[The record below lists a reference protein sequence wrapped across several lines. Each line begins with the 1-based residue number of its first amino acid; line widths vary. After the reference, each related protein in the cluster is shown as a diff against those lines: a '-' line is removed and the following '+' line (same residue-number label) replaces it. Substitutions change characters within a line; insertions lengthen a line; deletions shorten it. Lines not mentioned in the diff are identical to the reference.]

1 MQWWLCLIKIGEM
14 SIDSC
19 KSLGKQKIALD
30 IWLSLALQNVM
41 AVLVSG

>member
-14 SIDSC
+14 SIDSR
-19 KSLGKQKIALD
+19 KFLGKQKFALD

-41 AVLVSG
+41 AVLV